1 MYKIKNKVYIRC
13 RQTDFQNKTPQNQ
26 KLYSMIKLHKGN
38 NTIYN
43 QEALC
48 GGLFCMEVDFFPF
61 SRYKASRYS
70 EYKFT

>member
-1 MYKIKNKVYIRC
+1 MGEALPRESEV
-13 RQTDFQNKTPQNQ
+13 QNKTPQNQ

-48 GGLFCMEVDFFPF
+48 GGLFCMELDF
-61 SRYKASRYS
+61 SLYRYLRFHDIVNY
-70 EYKFT
+70 FL